1 MGEVLH
7 VAFVTEGS
15 PDRTSGGSLYHR
27 RLVDSAADHGVVARF
42 VSVPSRRFPLAVVD
56 GRRVLR
62 AAVRDADV
70 VVVDSLAS
78 NTLGPVLT
86 ARRRTLPPLVGSIHQ
101 RLGGSDHGPVRR
113 RLTAWSDRLTW
124 RACAAVVVPSR
135 RLETDLRAEG
145 MTHPAFHVV
154 PPGHDL
160 PAPHRA
166 PSIHDARAGRRA
178 AVLCVANWQ
187 PRKGILALLD
197 AVARLP
203 VDVVTLHLVGDE
215 DVDDRHRRQILDR
228 LSRAD
233 LRDRVVRHGIVP
245 PERIGALYDAADLFA
260 LASTE
265 EPYGIVYGEAMAAG
279 LPVVGWDAG
288 NLPALVDDG
297 VEGRTLPV
305 DDIGA
310 LTAALRELAD
320 DELTRKR
327 LGAAAIERAS
337 QLPTWDDTARRF
349 YAVCRSVD
357 QNAAGVRMA
366 AADRRVDGGTDN
378 PKDET

>member
-1 MGEVLH
+1 MLH
-7 VAFVTEGS
+7 VAFVTEGN

-27 RLVDSAADHGVVARF
+27 RLVDAATDHDVAAGF
-42 VSVPSRRFPLAVVD
+42 VSVPTRRFPLAVVD

-62 AAVRDADV
+62 DATRHADV

-78 NTLGPVLT
+78 NTLGPLLT

-101 RLGGSDHGPVRR
+101 RLGGSDHGRVRR
-113 RLTAWSDRLTW
+113 RLTAQSDRLTW
-124 RACAAVVVPSR
+124 RACAAVVVPSS
-135 RLETDLRAEG
+135 RLETDLRAAG

-160 PAPHRA
+160 PAAHPA
-166 PSIHDARAGRRA
+166 PSIGNARAGRRA
-178 AVLCVANWQ
+178 AVLCVANWH

-197 AVARLP
+197 AVAALP
-203 VDVVTLHLVGDE
+203 ADAVTLHLVGDE
-215 DVDDRHRRQILDR
+215 TVDGRYRRQVLER
-228 LSRAD
+228 LERRD
-233 LRDRVVRHGIVP
+233 LRERVVRHGIVP
-245 PERIGALYDAADLFA
+245 PERIGALYDAADVFA

-305 DDIGA
+305 DDVAA
-310 LTAALRELAD
+310 LTDALLQLALD
-320 DELTRKR
+320 DLTRKR

-349 YAVCRSVD
+349 YAVCRSVA
-357 QNAAGVRMA
+357 QVGS
-366 AADRRVDGGTDN
+366 GPTLGE
-378 PKDET
+378 P